1 MRTLI
6 GTSGKMNLTS
16 SEASRYCR
24 ALRPLVDDVVDCD
37 LFVLPPFTAIWAVAQ
52 GLRGSRVAWGAQDV
66 HPEDSGAHTGDV
78 SAPMLADLGCTY
90 VEVGHS
96 ERRRDYGASDE
107 RVAAQVSAIQRW
119 GMTAIVCVGEPERE
133 PLAGVM
139 TRVRRQL
146 ELLASADAS
155 RLVLAYEPVWAI
167 GVGSNAEPGWVG
179 EVHGAIHT
187 WLRENVGRGA
197 EVPVDG
203 RRQRERG
210 HCRGHPGPTR
220 GERPVRRAERAR
232 PGRIRPDSPRGK
244 HCQSHAHGGGFRG
257 RLTAAKRPG
266 RHRRPDSA
274 FARHDVLGP
283 APPLLPAGAPRL
295 FRPAPIAHR
304 ARAEVQ
310 PDRAV
315 PDLRDRGQWNV
326 ERGAAQATRDG
337 EKSPLG
343 SAPFPR
349 PVR

>member
-6 GTSGKMNLTS
+6 GTSWKMNLTS

-167 GVGSNAEPGWVG
+167 GVGSAPAEPGWVG

-197 EVPVDG
+197 EVPVIYGGSVSADIAGGILVQPGVNGLFVG
-203 RRQRERG
+203 RSALDPAEFARIAHAG
-210 HCRGHPGPTR
+210 SIA
-220 GERPVRRAERAR
+220 RRT
-232 PGRIRPDSPRGK
+232 
-244 HCQSHAHGGGFRG
+244 
-257 RLTAAKRPG
+257 LTAE
-266 RHRRPDSA
+266 DSA
-274 FARHDVLGP
+274 
-283 APPLLPAGAPRL
+283 AG
-295 FRPAPIAHR
+295 
-304 ARAEVQ
+304 
-310 PDRAV
+310 
-315 PDLRDRGQWNV
+315 
-326 ERGAAQATRDG
+326 
-337 EKSPLG
+337 
-343 SAPFPR
+343 
-349 PVR
+349 